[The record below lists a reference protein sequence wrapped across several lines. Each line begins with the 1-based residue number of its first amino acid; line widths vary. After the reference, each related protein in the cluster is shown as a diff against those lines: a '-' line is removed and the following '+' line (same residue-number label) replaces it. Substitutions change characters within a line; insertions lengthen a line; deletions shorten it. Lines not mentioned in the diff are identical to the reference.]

1 LAVPKPSKE
10 EGGQTDVQV
19 CLDACVLNNVIVNK
33 PDSHMPTLREV
44 IDNLG
49 AFNYIS
55 IIDTANCY
63 HQFPLKKEDR
73 EKTAFMWQGKQHMF
87 NVVPFGLKTMTGH
100 LQRIMEKTFKEDG
113 L

>member
-1 LAVPKPSKE
+1 
-10 EGGQTDVQV
+10 
-19 CLDACVLNNVIVNK
+19 
-33 PDSHMPTLREV
+33 
-44 IDNLG
+44 
-49 AFNYIS
+49 
-55 IIDTANCY
+55 
-63 HQFPLKKEDR
+63 LKKEDR